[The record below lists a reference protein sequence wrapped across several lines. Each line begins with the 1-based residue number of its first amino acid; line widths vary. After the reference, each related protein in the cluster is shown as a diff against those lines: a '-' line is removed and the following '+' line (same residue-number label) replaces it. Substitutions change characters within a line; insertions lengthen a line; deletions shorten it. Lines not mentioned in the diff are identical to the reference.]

1 MARIHA
7 RAMTVPPPWNAH
19 TIAGFLAAPGSILVH
34 EAKAFAL
41 GRIIVDEAELLTIA
55 VDPEAQRK
63 GLGRACLKR
72 FIETC
77 RKRQAN
83 RILLEVAETN
93 EAARALYGKEG
104 FVEDGRR
111 KGYYRASGADPID
124 AILMSIPLED
134 A

>member
-1 MARIHA
+1 
-7 RAMTVPPPWNAH
+7 MTVPPPWSAP
-19 TIAGFLAAPGSILVH
+19 TMAGFLAVPGSVLVH

-41 GRIIVDEAELLTIA
+41 GRIIVGEAELLTIA
-55 VDPEAQRK
+55 VDPEAQRQ
-63 GLGRACLKR
+63 GLGRICLQR
-72 FIETC
+72 FVETC
-77 RKRQAN
+77 RKRQAS

-93 EAARALYGKEG
+93 QAARALYGTEG

-124 AILMSIPLED
+124 AILMSMLLEE